1 MVLTPGGKQEF
12 LDVVQILFCNF
23 PNLLTSCGVQQRISL
38 TLFKF
43 LYTNTYL
50 HAYFLHFKNT

>member
-1 MVLTPGGKQEF
+1 MVLTPGGNQEF

-23 PNLLTSCGVQQRISL
+23 PNLLASCGVQQRISL
-38 TLFKF
+38 ILFKF

-50 HAYFLHFKNT
+50 HVYFLHFKNT